1 MLVAVCTTNPT
12 ERYIAAI
19 PDSRNALAGRRN
31 ATRKS
36 RLQVPADKSS
46 VEGTQIVS
54 NPHIKF
60 QTLAH
65 SQCVAWCCDKEQERC
80 ASNVTN
86 QCEPKIENPLHNE
99 SNSTYTS
106 IKNMTLAGPT
116 GVDRNLQGTAI
127 ISKNGGDGSTQTLEP
142 NTNSNGRTNSSDGGS
157 GEPSAGVIAGATL
170 GGLAGLVLIV
180 TGIIWISKG
189 FARKKVITEFRR
201 QQYPQSSW
209 QERTLERG
217 MGRSGS
223 NVQEPPKLVTDDDMW
238 DGGRRVFRP

>member
-1 MLVAVCTTNPT
+1 
-12 ERYIAAI
+12 
-19 PDSRNALAGRRN
+19 
-31 ATRKS
+31 
-36 RLQVPADKSS
+36 
-46 VEGTQIVS
+46 
-54 NPHIKF
+54 
-60 QTLAH
+60 
-65 SQCVAWCCDKEQERC
+65 
-80 ASNVTN
+80 
-86 QCEPKIENPLHNE
+86 
-99 SNSTYTS
+99 
-106 IKNMTLAGPT
+106 MTLAGPT